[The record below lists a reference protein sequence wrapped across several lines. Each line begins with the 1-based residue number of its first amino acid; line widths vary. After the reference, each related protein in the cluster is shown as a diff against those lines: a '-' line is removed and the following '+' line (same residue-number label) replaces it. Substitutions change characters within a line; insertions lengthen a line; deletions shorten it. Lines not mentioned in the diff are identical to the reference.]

1 MAEAKLKIRI
11 SLGMQTAMGPGK
23 ADLLETIQ
31 RCGSISAAAKEMK
44 MSYRRA
50 WELVDA
56 MNHCFAQ
63 PLVHSV
69 PGGGHGSGAH
79 VTATGLKVLKSY
91 RDLESRVQLACE
103 KELQGIT
110 DHLAKDRD

>member
-1 MAEAKLKIRI
+1 MNKAKLKIRI
-11 SLGMQTAMGPGK
+11 SCGPETAMGPGK
-23 ADLLETIQ
+23 ADLLETIA

-56 MNHCFAQ
+56 MNQCFTS

-69 PGGGHGSGAH
+69 PGGGQGSGAH
-79 VTATGLKVLKSY
+79 VTELGLQVLKSY
-91 RDLESRVQLACE
+91 REL
-103 KELQGIT
+103 ELQIQSRCEQALNGIT
-110 DHLAKDRD
+110 DHLVQE